1 MNFRPTQDW
10 VVFEVPVVDNKTK
23 GGIIKSPTQI
33 KQEEEER
40 KSLFLKV
47 LAIGV
52 DCTKVKVGD
61 LVMMEGGAKETII
74 DGVKYGI
81 VREYNIV
88 LIKDE

>member
-10 VVFEVPVVDNKTK
+10 VVFEVPEVDNKTK

-47 LAIGV
+47 LAIGEN
-52 DCTKVKVGD
+52 CKTIKVND
-61 LVMMEGGAKETII
+61 LIMIEGGAKETSLE
-74 DGVKYGI
+74 GKKYGI

-88 LIKDE
+88 LIKEQ